1 MGAINSK
8 PASGAPSP
16 MVNTPPGE
24 VPVQAPHGVTGPS
37 VKTNLPNLA
46 SISQNGKKNAKK
58 FLAFFHLSAGKNKPS
73 PSRFSNDMIRYEPQ
87 LQTAPAEPSPE
98 ELIPEVETF
107 VKSSLEKNSTDTK
120 IDWGAQ
126 AEQHKDLAHKF
137 ESLRKDLERIDKKVN
152 DEINQM
158 RIKMVY
164 QRIQDWK
171 KPDSTA
177 RALTKEQHDTILKE
191 TTTTQERFFPK
202 RKGARELTDAAGMVY
217 KIAVEKQQAANEEA
231 AIRNTID
238 SFKDRVS
245 KEFEP
250 AREKNIRNICLKH
263 LVADIEHNGPGT
275 PMYKIVAAISP
286 AAIKQFD
293 EYESNDKVEELTQKT
308 IAGCNSADIV
318 DAFVGDMASG
328 ASYSD
333 GYASMVAELRADL
346 VAIDGKV
353 VNDIRGLCAT
363 AYNDLWKAN
372 QPDANALT
380 GAQPENIKDRTR
392 RSLNEFLPWSGS
404 GKTLKIDRKK
414 LREDLKEQ
422 KKKENATAATQTAID
437 RFKNGVTARV
447 ESGRKSEIAAACVG
461 HLSKEPQFH
470 PPGSPLYK
478 LVQQISPEAIK
489 QFDENKP
496 QDRVVSTI
504 RRSTIN
510 TQYFDAKYYATQ
522 LFGND
527 EKLEPLRKFMEGASL
542 SEIALEQI
550 PSSESKKE

>member
-8 PASGAPSP
+8 TAGGAPSP
-16 MVNTPPGE
+16 MVNTPRDE
-24 VPVQAPHGVTGPS
+24 VPVQAPYGEAGPS
-37 VKTNLPNLA
+37 GKTNLPNLA
-46 SISQNGKKNAKK
+46 SISRNGKKNAKK
-58 FLAFFHLSAGKNKPS
+58 FLARFHLSASVNKPS
-73 PSRFSNDMIRYEPQ
+73 TSRFSKDMIQKHESQ

-107 VKSSLEKNSTDTK
+107 VKSSLEKNNTDTK

-164 QRIQDWK
+164 QKIQDWK

-191 TTTTQERFFPK
+191 TTATQERFFPK
-202 RKGARELTDAAGMVY
+202 RKGARELTGAAGMTY
-217 KIAVEKQQAANEEA
+217 QIAVEKQQATNEKA

-238 SFKDRVS
+238 SFKGRVS

-308 IAGCNSADIV
+308 IAGCNSADTV
-318 DAFVGDMASG
+318 DAIVGDMASR

-333 GYASMVAELRADL
+333 GCASMIAELRSDL

-353 VNDIRGLCAT
+353 VNDIRELCAT

-380 GAQPENIKDRTR
+380 GAQPEKIKDRTR
-392 RSLNEFLPWSGS
+392 RSLNEFAPWS

-414 LREDLKEQ
+414 LREDLKER
-422 KKKENATAATQTAID
+422 KKEENAAAATQTAID

-470 PPGSPLYK
+470 QPGSPLYK

-496 QDRVVSTI
+496 NRVVSTI
-504 RRSTIN
+504 RRKTIN
-510 TQYFDAKYYATQ
+510 VQNFDAKYYATQ

-527 EKLEPLRKFMEGASL
+527 EKLEPLKKFMEGASL
-542 SEIALEQI
+542 SAIALEQI

>member
-1 MGAINSK
+1 MGAITSK
-8 PASGAPSP
+8 PAGGAPSHI
-16 MVNTPPGE
+16 VNTPRDKAPVEE
-24 VPVQAPHGVTGPS
+24 VAGPS
-37 VKTNLPNLA
+37 GKTNLSNLA

-58 FLAFFHLSAGKNKPS
+58 FLARFHLSASDDKRS
-73 PSRFSNDMIRYEPQ
+73 TSRFSKDMIKKHESQ

-107 VKSSLEKNSTDTK
+107 VKSSLEKNNTDTK

-164 QRIQDWK
+164 QKIQDWK
-171 KPDSTA
+171 RPDSTA
-177 RALTKEQHDTILKE
+177 RTLTKEQHDTILKE

-202 RKGARELTDAAGMVY
+202 RKGARELTDAAGMAY

-238 SFKDRVS
+238 SFKGRVS

-308 IAGCNSADIV
+308 IAGCNSAETV
-318 DAFVGDMASG
+318 DAIVADMASR
-328 ASYSD
+328 ASYS
-333 GYASMVAELRADL
+333 YASMIAELRADL

-353 VNDIRGLCAT
+353 VNDIRELCAT
-363 AYNDLWKAN
+363 AYNDIWKAN

-380 GAQPENIKDRTR
+380 DAQLEKIKGRTR
-392 RSLNEFLPWSGS
+392 RSLNEFATWS

-422 KKKENATAATQTAID
+422 KKEENAAAATQTAID

-447 ESGRKSEIAAACVG
+447 ESGRKSEIAAACVE

-470 PPGSPLYK
+470 PPGSPFYK

-496 QDRVVSTI
+496 KGMVVRTI
-504 RRSTIN
+504 RRKPIN
-510 TQYFDAKYYATQ
+510 TEYFDAKYYATQ

-527 EKLEPLRKFMEGASL
+527 EKLEPLKKFMEGASL